1 MSDNN
6 MKFNL
11 FIGENFNELIS
22 LPTNQLII
30 RNLLSVTD
38 RDVIVLNNNLSLPEL
53 VQKLLDRILYGK
65 KEIVEIINNIFSM
78 ESKIDLT
85 FYRNIFDSN
94 IFSTII
100 STNYDYTLEE
110 NFLNL
115 IKISTPF
122 NVSHD
127 ESGRIGFYKIFGDY
141 KDRDT
146 FIISTQDIKRV
157 KMLAFYKEF
166 WDKLRTEFN
175 KRPTLLFA
183 VNFEDKVFLDVLDFI
198 IAKTDRLQPI
208 YLYASDEIERILAD
222 KNIINFIN
230 KYSIEIIKGE
240 NEEFLDNI
248 KEKFYGEKRSGDV
261 QQNYAWL
268 VRMKKI
274 LTSLT

>member
-38 RDVIVLNNNLSLPEL
+38 RDVIVLNNNLSLPEF
-53 VQKLLDRILYGK
+53 VQKLMDKVLYGK

-157 KMLAFYKEF
+157 KMLAFYNEF
-166 WDKLRTEFN
+166 WDKLRAEFN

>member
-38 RDVIVLNNNLSLPEL
+38 RDVIVLNNNLSLPEF
-53 VQKLLDRILYGK
+53 VQKLIDRVIYEK

-78 ESKIDLT
+78 ETKTDLT

-146 FIISTQDIKRV
+146 FII
-157 KMLAFYKEF
+157 
-166 WDKLRTEFN
+166 
-175 KRPTLLFA
+175 
-183 VNFEDKVFLDVLDFI
+183 
-198 IAKTDRLQPI
+198 
-208 YLYASDEIERILAD
+208 
-222 KNIINFIN
+222 
-230 KYSIEIIKGE
+230 
-240 NEEFLDNI
+240 
-248 KEKFYGEKRSGDV
+248 
-261 QQNYAWL
+261 
-268 VRMKKI
+268 
-274 LTSLT
+274 

>member
-38 RDVIVLNNNLSLPEL
+38 RDVIVLNNNLSLPEF
-53 VQKLLDRILYGK
+53 VQKLMDKVLYGK

-157 KMLAFYKEF
+157 KMLAFYNEF
-166 WDKLRTEFN
+166 WDKLRAEFN
-175 KRPTLLFA
+175 KRPTLLFV